1 MKRLQPLFPSSE
13 AEEIRKRVRALLPHK
28 DASASATGGIRAAGH
43 LSEFEFYMEAD
54 FVTGVVADEIETYLG
69 YNPPPPGRYFALLE
83 VSRSHSARA
92 LQACSSAPFGS
103 GQQYFIGAFI

>member
-43 LSEFEFYMEAD
+43 LSEFEFYMEAE

-69 YNPPPPGRYFALLE
+69 YNPPPPGQSILDFWKSQEAILPELSKLARQLLS
-83 VSRSHSARA
+83 V
-92 LQACSSAPFGS
+92 QASSTS
-103 GQQYFIGAFI
+103 SER